1 MRAKKRKEFS
11 PALRTSSRRSKITS
25 GPTYICRIKVNNKVF
40 SKKIHGIVP
49 GHPITST
56 SPSNW
61 IPEKVPSS
69 NQLPVKIS
77 TKLNSIPDKVL
88 SSSKPSIVVS
98 SPFSSDTERIVR
110 PSPQE
115 CLYVTESLAKLHPH
129 VVEKNDDRRKTLLE
143 SCGMRDSITEAVVS
157 TMLSQN
163 TTDANSKA
171 AFKNLKATFFSNP
184 NINGWE
190 TIANLDDISKLESA
204 IKVAGL
210 AKTRSERIV
219 SMLQIVQSERGTPSL
234 EYLRDITSDDEVKKE
249 LGRFKGLGPKT
260 ISCVLLFALG
270 RNEFPVDTHV
280 LRITSK
286 MGWLP
291 NSNMSREGAYDYLN
305 KVVPNPLKLDLH
317 CLLVTHGKHCHACA
331 SRGRPQFPPKD
342 GSKLICPLG
351 KVSSWGGILPKDIFT
366 AYASSMVKIE
376 EATNINK
383 EVHVKQ
389 EMNEVVV
396 KKEEIENDDDDKVRA
411 EDEPSIAIKCEN
423 Y

>member
-1 MRAKKRKEFS
+1 MGLKRSMKRKQS
-11 PALRTSSRRSKITS
+11 PSKQLNGSNYKKIKP
-25 GPTYICRIKVNNKVF
+25 GFRYVCRIKVNNKTL
-40 SKKIHGIVP
+40 SKKVHGIIP
-49 GHPITST
+49 NHSLTSK
-56 SPSNW
+56 SPSSC
-61 IPEKVPSS
+61 IPERVPSS
-69 NQLPVKIS
+69 NQPPV
-77 TKLNSIPDKVL
+77 TTAATLNCIPDH
-88 SSSKPSIVVS
+88 IVS
-98 SPFSSDTERIVR
+98 SPPPSTVSSSFPKSTQKKVR
-110 PSPQE
+110 PTPQE

-129 VVEKNDDRRKTLLE
+129 VVEKNDDQRKTLLE

-171 AFKNLKATFFSNP
+171 AFKNLKSTFFSNP

-190 TIANLDDISKLESA
+190 TIANLHDPSKLESA

-210 AKTRSERIV
+210 AKTRAERII
-219 SMLQIVQSERGTPSL
+219 SMLQTVQSERGTPSL

-280 LRITSK
+280 LRITTK

-291 NSNMSREGAYDYLN
+291 NSSMSREAAYDYLN
-305 KVVPNPLKLDLH
+305 ERVPNPLKLDLH

-342 GSKLICPLG
+342 GSKLVCPLV
-351 KVSSWGGILPKDIFT
+351 KVSSWGGILPQDVFADYAFNIVKMEDIG
-366 AYASSMVKIE
+366 MD
-376 EATNINK
+376 
-383 EVHVKQ
+383 VKQ
-389 EMNEVVV
+389 ENSDLIAKKV
-396 KKEEIENDDDDKVRA
+396 KMENDNDEKVRFKA
-411 EDEPSIAIKCEN
+411 EDEHSIAMKCEN